1 MLRGA
6 LAAALTPLR
15 DAGEALDE
23 EVIAPYVDFLL
34 AGGLDGLLALG
45 STGEGFLLPVEQRM
59 RAAQLFV
66 EAANGR
72 LPVAVHCGAQSTWD
86 TVELAAHAADVGAD
100 AVAVM
105 APPYFTLDETA
116 LLSHFGAAARACAPT
131 PFYVYEFAA
140 RSGYAV
146 PIPVIERLRGAAANF
161 RGLKVSDTPWE
172 RFAPYL
178 IEGLDVFV
186 GPEALL
192 PQGLAAGA
200 AGAVSALASGS
211 TGKAMGGVRQQFSSA
226 AEVRL
231 AQESIAFFEEL
242 GAAWFQ
248 QVGYLFLA
256 TTAAGL
262 AELEERRELQA
273 ELGVPVERVDPGFV
287 RGLAADDVVGAVF
300 CPTDGGADPPTLP
313 REAVR
318 RAAELGVEVRERTD
332 ARELERDV
340 LVIAAGAYSGEFG
353 VELPIRPLARQL
365 LETEPIEGLPD
376 DLPMVIEAE
385 SGFHF
390 RRRDD
395 CLRIAM
401 ADDEPRWGFEE
412 TVDESVFEDRLAR
425 LAQRYPPAA
434 GTAIARAWAGLYDMT
449 PDAHPI
455 IGPVGDGLYAACGFS
470 GHGFMQ
476 SPAVGRAVAE
486 ELLRGES
493 EIDLASYRL
502 ERFEDGTAL

>member
-1 MLRGA
+1 MARIVVAGSGSVGA
-6 LAAALTPLR
+6 C
-15 DAGEALDE
+15 
-23 EVIAPYVDFLL
+23 IAYH
-34 AGGLDGLLALG
+34 LALLG
-45 STGEGFLLPVEQRM
+45 ARDVVLAE
-59 RAAQLFV
+59 RA
-66 EAANGR
+66 E
-72 LPVAVHCGAQSTWD
+72 
-86 TVELAAHAADVGAD
+86 
-100 AVAVM
+100 
-105 APPYFTLDETA
+105 
-116 LLSHFGAAARACAPT
+116 
-131 PFYVYEFAA
+131 
-140 RSGYAV
+140 
-146 PIPVIERLRGAAANF
+146 I
-161 RGLKVSDTPWE
+161 
-172 RFAPYL
+172 
-178 IEGLDVFV
+178 
-186 GPEALL
+186 
-192 PQGLAAGA
+192 
-200 AGAVSALASGS
+200 ASGS

-300 CPTDGGADPPTLP
+300 CPTDGVADPPALT
-313 REAVR
+313 REVVR
-318 RAAELGVEVRERTD
+318 RAAKLGVEVRERTD

-401 ADDEPRWGFEE
+401 ADAVPRWGFQE
-412 TVDESVFEDRLAR
+412 TVDEAVFADRVDR

-434 GTAIARAWAGLYDMT
+434 GTRIARAWAGLYDMT

-493 EIDLASYRL
+493 SLDLTPYRL
-502 ERFEDGTAL
+502 ERFRGETVFPENLVL